1 MRGHHRHPQ
10 HLNTHTTPLCS
21 LYMDSEAAKAYGV
34 IDKVVDKAMSE
45 MGDDR
50 IRAEDISTLSRGLG

>member
-1 MRGHHRHPQ
+1 
-10 HLNTHTTPLCS
+10 
-21 LYMDSEAAKAYGV
+21 MDAEAAKAYGV

-45 MGDDR
+45 TGDDR